1 MDVSWTAVIST
12 FQSRLTQRD
21 LSDQA
26 GIEPVS
32 PGIWPN
38 FIAFSLF
45 QSSMGQIEQIQMIT
59 GHHAPKAR
67 LNQGLATI
75 DGIATRKS
83 VDCSCWSAEL
93 SNTSTMNWKG
103 L

>member
-1 MDVSWTAVIST
+1 
-12 FQSRLTQRD
+12 
-21 LSDQA
+21 
-26 GIEPVS
+26 
-32 PGIWPN
+32 
-38 FIAFSLF
+38 
-45 QSSMGQIEQIQMIT
+45 MGQIEQIQMIKE
-59 GHHAPKAR
+59 HHIPKAT

-83 VDCSCWSAEL
+83 VDCSYWFAEL